1 MFQTVS
7 AEQKIRFDE
16 LPDSAFIRLKTLIA
30 AGVVPF
36 SASTVWRK
44 VKCKEF
50 PHLPR
55 YPTKLLLGA
64 SGMLGSGSYPQVLI
78 LRNAARQPR
87 ALPKNIHAINWWRV
101 TNEPP
106 S

>member
-50 PHLPR
+50 PP
-55 YPTKLLLGA
+55 PITISDQITA
-64 SGMLGSGSYPQVLI
+64 
-78 LRNAARQPR
+78 
-87 ALPKNIHAINWWRV
+87 WRV
-101 TNEPP
+101 RDVRQWQLSP
-106 S
+106 SSYSEKCRSAAQSTTKKHSCHQLVEGDQ

>member
-50 PHLPR
+50 PSPV
-55 YPTKLLLGA
+55 TISDQITA
-64 SGMLGSGSYPQVLI
+64 
-78 LRNAARQPR
+78 
-87 ALPKNIHAINWWRV
+87 WRV
-101 TNEPP
+101 RDVRQWQLSP
-106 S
+106 SSYSEESCSTVQSTTKKHSCPHLVEGDQ

>member
-44 VKCKEF
+44 VRCKEF
-50 PHLPR
+50 PSPITISDQITAWRVRDVRQWQLSP
-55 YPTKLLLGA
+55 
-64 SGMLGSGSYPQVLI
+64 GSYSEKYRSTAQS
-78 LRNAARQPR
+78 AAE
-87 ALPKNIHAINWWRV
+87 NIHVVDRGFK
-101 TNEPP
+101 
-106 S
+106 